1 MLCSDVEKM
10 LKKKKSYSTTFF
22 MIFKMNQDRL
32 YNYTMIFI
40 FLTLLLPILSYY
52 LAFFFFFLVD
62 DSI

>member
-10 LKKKKSYSTTFF
+10 FFLKKLYSSTFF

-40 FLTLLLPILSYY
+40 FLTLLPPILSYY
-52 LAFFFFFLVD
+52 LAFFFFLVD

>member
-1 MLCSDVEKM
+1 
-10 LKKKKSYSTTFF
+10 

-52 LAFFFFFLVD
+52 LAFFFFFFKWMILFD
-62 DSI
+62 DVNTSFAFC